1 MSLRRPLRA
10 MLVPV
15 VVALVAA
22 ACGET
27 VERPA
32 VAINGEAISRAD
44 LLSELADIAVNSD
57 FLATIDPRL
66 AASKLRTGG
75 DANGG
80 YDPAFVAQLLG
91 RRIVLSLVRAEVV
104 ARGLVADA
112 ACREAA
118 VFNTRAQL
126 GSGDAAAG
134 TALLDKFP
142 PAYRDRL
149 VGWTLDQ
156 QLLVAALSAQAC
168 IVADPGAAYYAA
180 HPEAFEEACLSVIV
194 VADGEAAERV
204 VTQLGRGS
212 GFASLARR
220 SSIDA
225 QSAPDG
231 GDIGCKTRA
240 ELPAELAPAAFALE
254 PGTTSDPIAAPAGV
268 TVLRVSERRLRPL
281 EETRAQADQLAASS
295 SSGAF
300 NEWLGRAL
308 ATMEIDLDPRY
319 GAWNAQSNRIDPPPD
334 ASPTTAPPALP
345 PSLPS
350 SPAPDGSSPPAPEGA
365 PAPASDPAAAAHL
378 AGPRLP
384 VA

>member
-1 MSLRRPLRA
+1 MSRWRPRPA
-10 MLVPV
+10 VLVVLV
-15 VVALVAA
+15 VTLAAA
-22 ACGET
+22 ACGGT

-32 VAINGEAISRAD
+32 VTVNGEAISRAD

-91 RRIVLSLVRAEVV
+91 RRIVLSLVRAEVA
-104 ARGLVADA
+104 ARGLVADP

-134 TALLDKFP
+134 AALLDKFP

-149 VGWTLDQ
+149 VGWALDQ

-180 HPEAFEEACLSVIV
+180 HPEVFEEACLSVIV
-194 VADGEAAERV
+194 VADGEAAERI

-220 SSIDA
+220 SSIDEE
-225 QSAPDG
+225 SAPDG

-240 ELPAELAPAAFALE
+240 ELPAELVAAAFSLE
-254 PGTTSDPIAAPAGV
+254 PGATSDPIAAPAGV
-268 TVLRVSERRLRPL
+268 TVLRVGERRLRPL

-295 SSGAF
+295 SSAAF
-300 NEWLGRAL
+300 SDWLGRAL
-308 ATMEIDLDPRY
+308 ATMELDLDPRY
-319 GAWNAQSNRIDPPPD
+319 GTWNPQSNRIDPPPD
-334 ASPTTAPPALP
+334 ASPTTAPPAP
-345 PSLPS
+345 LPS
-350 SPAPDGSSPPAPEGA
+350 SPAPDAPSLPAPEGA
-365 PAPASDPAAAAHL
+365 PAPVPGPAAARP

-384 VA
+384 GA